1 MQESREAKYDRN
13 FLQQLESNASEAI
26 FQRLS
31 MLVWGVNFFIMTVL
45 YVFFT
50 FYATTYVLYALTFLL
65 ICHILFRIV
74 YHRTQKIFLFKVLTF
89 IVFYC
94 FITICSFIGG
104 DGLNIINFYFILV
117 VEILFL
123 FRRPN
128 TTVIISFLI
137 ILFFSFFGYKFLE
150 DNSTVLPSLVRAL
163 FPNTFLDHSRFH
175 EGFIVLQFG
184 SIAYILFK
192 LGLIWH
198 SRLHAVEKVNY
209 QFQEIIEALPFEV
222 AIIDEDK
229 RYLFLNKLAI
239 KDEQRRKWMVGKTDM
254 EYALEYGKDVTA
266 VGKRV
271 GHMEEALHTI
281 QAVKFT
287 EEINSGTSK
296 IHTIK
301 YINPIISSFFSNQK
315 ILVCTSVD
323 VSDLVEVTKKLNIA
337 NDTLE
342 SKNDELR
349 SLTYMIGHDL
359 RSPVRSTLLSLQI
372 LQKKY
377 NSTLSEKDNHL
388 IDTAL
393 SQMKFSIGFLEDLFK
408 YSTVGVAKLDISDID
423 MNSLM
428 VSIEQIIEPELKSK
442 KASLI
447 IETPLPSINANTTL
461 ITNLFM
467 NLILNGLKYNESDHP
482 LVRISCE
489 VDSINCLWKVCDNG
503 IGIPEENRETIFKL
517 FTRVKTDKIYQGSG
531 IGLSTCKKIVESYGG
546 EIYVESELN
555 KGTCFYVRLPI
566 SS

>member
-74 YHRTQKIFLFKVLTF
+74 YHRTQKMFLFKVLTF
-89 IVFYC
+89 IVFY
-94 FITICSFIGG
+94 FFVTICSFVGG

-117 VEILFL
+117 VELLFL

-128 TTVIISFLI
+128 NTVIIFFLT
-137 ILFFSFFGYKFLE
+137 ILFFSFFGFKFLE
-150 DNSTVLPSLVRAL
+150 GNSTALSPQVLSL
-163 FPNTFLDHSRFH
+163 FPETFLDHSRFH
-175 EGFIVLQFG
+175 ESFIVLQFG
-184 SIAYILFK
+184 SLAYILFK

-198 SRLHAVEKVNY
+198 SKLHGVEKVNY

-222 AIIDEDK
+222 AIVDENK

-239 KDEQRRKWMVGKTDM
+239 KDAQRRKWMVGKTDM
-254 EYALEYGKDVTA
+254 EYALEYGKDLENVH
-266 VGKRV
+266 KRV
-271 GHMEEALHTI
+271 AHMEKALQTLN
-281 QAVKFT
+281 QVKFQ
-287 EEINSGTSK
+287 EEINTGSSK
-296 IHTIK
+296 TDTLK
-301 YINPIISSFFSNQK
+301 YINPIVSSFFSNQK

-359 RSPVRSTLLSLQI
+359 RSPVRNTLVSFQMI
-372 LQKKY
+372 RKKY
-377 NSTLSEKDNHL
+377 ESTFSENDNKL
-388 IDTAL
+388 MDTVI
-393 SQMKFSIGFLEDLFK
+393 SQMKFTIGFLEDLFK
-408 YSTVGVAKLDISDID
+408 YSTVGVAKLDIAAID
-423 MNSLM
+423 MNSLLA
-428 VSIEQIIEPELKSK
+428 SIQQIIEPELKSK

-447 IETPLPSINANTTL
+447 IETPLPPISANPTL
-461 ITNLFM
+461 ITNLFV
-467 NLILNGLKYNESDHP
+467 NLILNGLKYNESSSP
-482 LVRISCE
+482 LVKISCQVNQE
-489 VDSINCLWKVCDNG
+489 NCVWKVCDNG
-503 IGIPEENRETIFKL
+503 IGISDENKENIFQL
-517 FTRVKTDKIYQGSG
+517 FTRIKTDKKYEGSG
-531 IGLSTCKKIVESYGG
+531 IGLSTCKKIVENYGG
-546 EIYVESELN
+546 EIYVESEIN

-566 SS
+566 SA